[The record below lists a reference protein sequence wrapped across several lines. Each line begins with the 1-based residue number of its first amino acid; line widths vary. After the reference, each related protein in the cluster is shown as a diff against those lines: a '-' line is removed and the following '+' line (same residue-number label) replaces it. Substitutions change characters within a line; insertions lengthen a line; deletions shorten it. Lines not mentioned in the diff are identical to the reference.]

1 MIRIN
6 LLPYRSKKRVENI
19 QRQVTIFLI
28 CFFIILASMLYY
40 NLTLTKK
47 IGQLN
52 TQVAN
57 INAEIVKV
65 EKQAQKVDA
74 LRKELQILNQK
85 IDIIK
90 DLETQRKGAVRL
102 LDNMT
107 QMVAEETTSSSS
119 GALEGKAG
127 DKIKR
132 LWFTSFQAA
141 GDDIK
146 IKGIAL
152 DNKTVADFMTR
163 LEVSKLFINVNLQ
176 RLQQQKIKNLNLKNF
191 EISCSRASL
200 KTAEKDKKND
210 EIKNKKLH
218 G

>member
-6 LLPYRSKKRVENI
+6 LLPYRAKKRVENI

-40 NLTLTKK
+40 NFTLTNK
-47 IGQLN
+47 IDQLN
-52 TQVAN
+52 TKAAN

-65 EKQAQKVDA
+65 EKQAQQVDA

-90 DLETQRKGAVRL
+90 NLETQRKGAVRL

-107 QMVAEETTSSSS
+107 QMVAEETTSSNS

-127 DKIKR
+127 EKIKR
-132 LWFTSFQAA
+132 LWFTSFQAT

-191 EISCSRASL
+191 EISCTRAPL
-200 KTAEKDKKND
+200 KPDEKDKKPD
-210 EIKNKKLH
+210 EIKK
-218 G
+218 